1 MGGAALSLLS
11 FLPDFSLFYNECYL
25 LLLLAIRLG
34 VRACHDTDKQRP
46 LSALA
51 RADSAKKE
59 LTHTFTGAVPKEAS
73 ERRVGRIKDEGKK

>member
-11 FLPDFSLFYNECYL
+11 FLPDFSLFFITSVIFFFFWPSVC
-25 LLLLAIRLG
+25 AC

-59 LTHTFTGAVPKEAS
+59 LTHTFTGAVPKEEAIVVS
-73 ERRVGRIKDEGKK
+73 VG